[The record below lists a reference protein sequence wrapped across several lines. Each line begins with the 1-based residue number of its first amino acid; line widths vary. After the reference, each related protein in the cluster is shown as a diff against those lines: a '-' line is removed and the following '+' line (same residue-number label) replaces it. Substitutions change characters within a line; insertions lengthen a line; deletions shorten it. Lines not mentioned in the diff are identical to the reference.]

1 MILAS
6 GVDVALQQLT
16 FVTTA
21 AHSEPVG
28 VPHGGSVEERDGER
42 QNLDDVDFDRDS
54 ISSSDSFHSTVE
66 SLDDS
71 DVSELCWL

>member
-21 AHSEPVG
+21 AHSQPVG
-28 VPHGGSVEERDGER
+28 VPHGGNVEERDGER
-42 QNLDDVDFDRDS
+42 AQQNLDDVDFDRDS
-54 ISSSDSFHSTVE
+54 TSSSDSFHSTLE

-71 DVSELCWL
+71 DVSELC